1 MLSKAQ
7 KEYFNHPSTHPAKN
21 AGFAQDEHFFR
32 AASKHSMTKNNYLRN
47 MSDLAKQRPRLA
59 PIR

>member
-7 KEYFNHPSTHPAKN
+7 KEYFSHPSTHPAKN
-21 AGFAQDEHFFR
+21 TGFAQDEHFFC

-47 MSDLAKQRPRLA
+47 MSM
-59 PIR
+59 